1 MKNNFLS
8 CKDPDLKPAPSLYMD
23 PVPGG
28 KTIVRIDPDPQP
40 LLSN

>member
-8 CKDPDLKPAPSLYMD
+8 CKGPDSKPAPSQYMD
-23 PVPGG
+23 PVPDW

-40 LLSN
+40 SLSN